1 MMRRL
6 LGTIGFAIAG
16 LVSVIAWSAV
26 DSRLC
31 TVIEHWCTPPAG
43 TCGGGVDACRATI
56 GSTIELF
63 VYLFGPPILFALLG
77 FFLFAQRRPVRTI
90 VASLAAAV
98 VAQWVLWFL
107 AMRILHI

>member
-1 MMRRL
+1 MRRL
-6 LGTIGFAIAG
+6 LGTISFAIAG

-31 TVIEHWCTPPAG
+31 TAIEHWCTPPAG
-43 TCGGGVDACRATI
+43 TCGGGVDACRTTL

-77 FFLFAQRRPVRTI
+77 FFLFSQRRQVRI
-90 VASLAAAV
+90 VIASLVAAV
-98 VAQWVLWFL
+98 IAQWVLWFL